1 MPFFQEGFSEK
12 IFTLSEVT
20 ASIKRTLTSRYGSS
34 FWLRA
39 EMVKLNFYPY
49 SGHAFPDLIE
59 KEDERI
65 VAQMRSVIWGGDLRR
80 IREKFRRAGLGEP
93 RDGMCVLVRANIVYD
108 AFYGLSLRISDAD
121 VGFTLGELE
130 KERLLCIERL
140 RNEGLYSLN
149 KSRSLPMLPK
159 RFALISV
166 ESSKGYGDFL
176 GVLGSYG
183 ESYGFFHYLFPS
195 LLQGEGAIGAI
206 IEALSKVVQVK
217 DFFDAVLI
225 IRGGGGDIG
234 LNCYNNY
241 ELCRA
246 VALCPLPV
254 LTGIGHSSNT
264 TVCEEIA
271 WHSSITPTDLA
282 DYLVGFSIR
291 AEQSLKDAV
300 KRLKQHYESRIEREK
315 NAVEIY
321 SKLLRLLSVELTLE
335 KGYTITG
342 RGGKPLLS
350 CKDVKHGD
358 EIETR
363 FFDGTIKSKVL

>member
-1 MPFFQEGFSEK
+1 MPFFQEGFAEK
-12 IFTLSEVT
+12 IFTLKEVT
-20 ASIKRTLTSRYGSS
+20 ASIKRTLSARYGSS

-39 EMVKLNFYPY
+39 EMVKLNFYSY

-65 VAQMRSVIWGGDLRR
+65 VAQMRSVIWNGDLRR
-80 IREKFRRAGLGEP
+80 IREKFLRGGLGDL
-93 RDGMCVLVRANIVYD
+93 RDGMCILVRANIVYD
-108 AFYGLSLRISDAD
+108 SFYGLSLRISDAD
-121 VGFTLGELE
+121 VGYTLGELE
-130 KERLLCIERL
+130 KERMLCIERL
-140 RNEGLYSLN
+140 KNEGLYSLN
-149 KSRSLPMLPK
+149 KSCTLPILPK

-183 ESYGFFHYLFPS
+183 GRYGFFHCLFPS
-195 LLQGEGAIGAI
+195 LLQGEGAVSAI
-206 IEALSKVVQVK
+206 IEALSKVAQVK
-217 DFFDAVLI
+217 EFFDAVLI

-271 WHSSITPTDLA
+271 WHCSITPTDLA

-291 AEQSLKDAV
+291 AEQHLKDTAQ
-300 KRLKQHYESRIEREK
+300 KLKQHYESRIEREK
-315 NAVEIY
+315 NAVSMY
-321 SKLLRLLSVELTLE
+321 SKYLRLLSVELTMQ
-335 KGYTITG
+335 KGYTITELN
-342 RGGKPLLS
+342 GKPLLS
-350 CKDVKHGD
+350 CRDVKSGD
-358 EIETR
+358 EITTR
-363 FFDGTIKSKVL
+363 FFDGTIESKVL